1 VSAFPVTLEG
11 SSISALVAG
20 GGAVALRRVRS
31 LVEAGARVHVVAPS
45 IDPQIEALATTNS
58 RVTITRAEYEPAQ
71 LGERDVNFVVAA
83 TNRPDIN
90 AGVAADA
97 RAKGLAVNVAHAP
110 DLGTCTIPAVHRAG
124 EGDLVIAISAGGV
137 PSAAARIRDEI
148 ARIIDERH
156 GRAVAALVELRRTL
170 LDRGERGR
178 WREASEQLVGP
189 SFLADVGSGRFSER
203 LGEWR

>member
-11 SSISALVAG
+11 SSISALVVG
-20 GGAVALRRVRS
+20 GGSVAVRRVRS

-45 IDPQIEALATTNS
+45 IDPQIEELVGAHSRLTLA
-58 RVTITRAEYEPAQ
+58 RAEYDSAQ
-71 LGERDVNFVVAA
+71 LADVNFVVAA
-83 TNRPDIN
+83 TNRPDVN
-90 AGVAADA
+90 AGIASDA
-97 RAKGLAVNVAHAP
+97 RAKGVPVNVVDAP

-124 EGDLVIAISAGGV
+124 AGELIVAISAGGV

-148 ARIIDERH
+148 ARIVDERH
-156 GRAVAALVELRRTL
+156 GRAVAALLELRRTL

>member
-11 SSISALVAG
+11 SSISALVVG
-20 GGAVALRRVRS
+20 GGSVALRRVRS
-31 LVEAGARVHVVAPS
+31 LVDAGARVQVVAPS
-45 IDPQIEALATTNS
+45 IDPRLEELASANS
-58 RVTITRAEYEPAQ
+58 RVTLTRAEYDAAQ
-71 LGERDVNFVVAA
+71 LAAVNFVVAA
-83 TNRPDIN
+83 TDRPDVN
-90 AGVAADA
+90 AGIAADA
-97 RAKGLAVNVAHAP
+97 RAKALLVNVVDAP

-124 EGDLVIAISAGGV
+124 DGELVVAISAGGV
-137 PSAAARIRDEI
+137 PAAATRIRDEI
-148 ARIIDERH
+148 ARIVDERH
-156 GRAVAALVELRRTL
+156 GRAVAALLELRRSL